1 MKKVLIITCLA
12 TMSLVLSAQDS
23 RMRTLWA
30 DKGSPEEKVIA
41 LKKVKAGKLTSIPDR
56 LAYQAIASVGQKNQD
71 GLLVGIRNLEAFT
84 PTMRKTVDTL
94 YPGLINWYGK
104 AAADKNLF
112 QFTGEINPPI
122 TLREVEEEHSDP
134 LQSLETIRFLTLEIQ
149 KELIESNNMIIG
161 KDWERITNIYSSLT
175 ESQKQQLA
183 DAGYP
188 EFWAQQ
194 QECYH
199 HKYQNRSWDCACG
212 QKEQEFSTLTACS
225 PKVLTL
231 NDKAPR
237 LDAGTLVLMR
247 LTQGD
252 LSALATA
259 NELKLTSYSEAKN
272 SLVGELVWLH
282 SVSVNRPTL
291 NSSMSINL
299 VDMWDAAEAAG
310 NNDYNKNIGLD
321 RETVLGLQQYYQ
333 CILGV
338 KTITPKVIKNPV
350 VSSDSQSLATP
361 QPSVIRSSNSET
373 ATKSLHAQA
382 AQAKVITTLS
392 TQKANGLM
400 DLEKIAPEL
409 QAELQESLDLHDGL
423 SGCVEVVPVNKTTL
437 EIKVTGCG
445 IASKGIFRI
454 METENPVTEDFYNVC
469 GNLVFKNVI
478 EPFQKK
484 FGGDLNLTI
493 IGTADTLTCVTCDN
507 YVLAKNRANG
517 VVKHLGPK
525 LLTAATSNNRKVN
538 LLAVT
543 EELERKV
550 VIRIELV
557 YPQK

>member
-1 MKKVLIITCLA
+1 MKKVFIIACLA
-12 TMSLVLSAQDS
+12 TMSLVLNAQDS

-41 LKKVKAGKLTSIPDR
+41 LKKVKVGKLVSIPDR

-84 PTMRKTVDTL
+84 PSMRKSVDTL
-94 YPGLINWYGK
+94 YPGLINWYAK

-112 QFTGEINPPI
+112 AFTAEISPPL
-122 TLREVEEEHSDP
+122 TLKEIEEEHYDP
-134 LQSLETIRFLTLEIQ
+134 LQSLETIRFITLAIH
-149 KELIESNNMIIG
+149 KKLIESNNMIIG

-175 ESQKQQLA
+175 ESQKQQLI

-188 EFWAQQ
+188 AFWAQQ

-199 HKYQNRSWDCACG
+199 HKYRNRSWDCECG
-212 QKEQEFSTLTACS
+212 QKELEFSALTTCT
-225 PKVLTL
+225 PKVLAL

-237 LDAGTLVLMR
+237 LDAGTLVLIR

-252 LSALATA
+252 LSALASA

-291 NSSMSINL
+291 NSSTTVNL

-310 NNDYNKNIGLD
+310 NNDYNKNVGLD

-361 QPSVIRSSNSET
+361 RPSLVHSSASET
-373 ATKSLHAQA
+373 PAKSLHAQA
-382 AQAKVITTLS
+382 AQAKVITTLG

-423 SGCVEVVPVNKTTL
+423 SGCVQVVPVNKTTL

-454 METENPVTEDFYNVC
+454 METENPITADFYNVC
-469 GNLVFKNVI
+469 GNLVFTRVV
-478 EPFQKK
+478 EPFQIK
-484 FGGDLNLTI
+484 FGGDLKLTI
-493 IGTADTLTCVTCDN
+493 MGTADTLACVTCNN
-507 YVLAKNRANG
+507 YNLAKERGNN
-517 VVKHLGPK
+517 VLKHLGPK
-525 LLTAATSNNRKVN
+525 LLAAATTHDRKVTVI
-538 LLAVT
+538 AVT
-543 EELERKV
+543 DELERKA